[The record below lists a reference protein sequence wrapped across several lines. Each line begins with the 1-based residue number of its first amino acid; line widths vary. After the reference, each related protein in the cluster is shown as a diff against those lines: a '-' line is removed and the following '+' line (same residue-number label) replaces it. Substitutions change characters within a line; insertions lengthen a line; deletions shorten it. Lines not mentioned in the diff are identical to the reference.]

1 MTYSKGG
8 APIKEAT
15 SLESLVKDTAAFTLS
30 GTQVKCD
37 ISSQDNLYSA
47 EIDSSQI
54 SQVIQN
60 LLINAIEAMPQGG
73 VIKISMSNE
82 DNPSVKNVQLLPGK
96 YIKLTVSDCGN
107 GIPPEIQKRIFDP
120 FFTTKPNG
128 SGLGLA
134 TSYSII
140 KKHNGHIYLESII
153 NKGTTFHILLP
164 ASTKTAVNHK
174 NADSVSAENRRI
186 LIMDDEPVIL
196 TVTKTLLTHLGYT
209 VETANDGES
218 AIEIYSKALKENRNL
233 MHYT

>member
-1 MTYSKGG
+1 
-8 APIKEAT
+8 
-15 SLESLVKDTAAFTLS
+15 
-30 GTQVKCD
+30 
-37 ISSQDNLYSA
+37 
-47 EIDSSQI
+47 
-54 SQVIQN
+54 
-60 LLINAIEAMPQGG
+60 
-73 VIKISMSNE
+73 
-82 DNPSVKNVQLLPGK
+82 VKNVQLLPGK

-174 NADSVSAENRRI
+174 NADSVSAEKTGRI

-218 AIEIYSKALKENRNL
+218 AIEIYSKALKENRRFDAIILDLTVPAGMGGKETMSKLLQIDPKVNAL
-233 MHYT
+233 VSSGYSNDPIMADYKSYGFKGIITKPYNVEELNKSLQSLLNRETASQANT